1 MQMSE
6 VLWTTIRSEL
16 EDAVGKD
23 NVEHSIADRLTH
35 AIDGF
40 WISAMLVANHRRPP
54 MPDFVVRP
62 GCTEEVSK
70 VLRIANYYRMPVVP
84 FGGASGSQGGI
95 VNVCDGGVAID
106 MKRMTKILD
115 FDEESRVITCETG
128 LNYQQLE
135 WYANERGYSL
145 MHIPSAITCGTV
157 GGFLAN
163 NGMGVLSTKYGKIE
177 DQCVN
182 VEMVIPSGQ
191 VLQSSDVPKHSSG
204 PDMKAIF
211 IGSEGTFGVITRAS
225 FKLFKI
231 PEARIFRG
239 FLFPDLRSGINAV
252 REMLVDF
259 HPSLIRMYDENE
271 TGSIIKKIVGVS
283 RQGAFMNMAV
293 EGRKEIAELELKL
306 AIEIC
311 KKNGGEDLGPE
322 YGESWWKHRVTFF
335 YPGHVFAYPQMFG
348 TIDTLARYSKIEKIY
363 WAMKTVVEGKYKADG
378 VRFLAHFSHWYDW
391 GAMVYTRFVF
401 DKPKVTEPIEAIN
414 LHNEVWY
421 AAMHAAISAGGVV
434 NDHHGTGLKL
444 GKLMKEQYGESMMV
458 FHGLKKMFDPNGIMN
473 PFKMGV

>member
-6 VLWTTIRSEL
+6 VLWATIRSEL

-23 NVEHSIADRLTH
+23 NVEVSIADRLAH

-62 GCTEEVSK
+62 GTDGEVAK
-70 VLRIANYYRMPVVP
+70 LLKIANYYRIPVVP

-95 VNVCDGGVAID
+95 VAVCDGGIALD
-106 MKRMTKILD
+106 MKRMNRILD

-128 LNYQQLE
+128 INYQQLE

-145 MHIPSAITCGTV
+145 MHIPSAITCGTA

-163 NGMGVLSTKYGKIE
+163 NGMGILSTKYGKIE
-177 DQCVN
+177 DQCIYA
-182 VEMVIPSGQ
+182 EMIIPSGE
-191 VLQSSDVPKHSSG
+191 LLKTSDVPKHSSG
-204 PDMKAIF
+204 PDMKGIF
-211 IGSEGTFGVITRAS
+211 IGSEGTFGVITKAA
-225 FKLFKI
+225 FKLFKL
-231 PEARIFRG
+231 PEVRLFRG
-239 FLFPDLRSGINAV
+239 FLFPALSAGINAV

-259 HPSLIRMYDENE
+259 HPSLIRMYDEPE

-283 RQGAFMNMAV
+283 KKGAFMNIAV
-293 EGRKEIAELELKL
+293 EGRREIAELELKL
-306 AIEIC
+306 AIDIC
-311 KKNGGEDLGPE
+311 RKHGAEDLGPE

-335 YPGHVFAYPQMFG
+335 YPGHIFAYPQMFG
-348 TIDTLARYSKIEKIY
+348 TIDTLARYRNIEKIY
-363 WAMKTVVEGKYKADG
+363 WAMKNAVEGAYRKDG

-391 GAMVYTRFVF
+391 GAMVYTRFIF
-401 DKPKVTEPIEAIN
+401 DKPKFTEPLEAIQY
-414 LHNEVWY
+414 HNEVWY
-421 AAMHAAISAGGVV
+421 TAMHAAIDSGGVV

-444 GKLMKEQYGESMMV
+444 GKLMKEQYGDSMSV